1 MATWQVTEVQ
11 RHLKGAEYP
20 MSGKELAELAKR
32 NGAEDE
38 LVEAL
43 AGIGRSVDGPNA
55 VMAELKGELGG
66 PTPGPRQDRSP
77 RDIEGPAWQV
87 DDVQRVLKGAEY
99 PASGRDLSELARR
112 NGAEDS
118 LVEALADIGQADGP
132 TAVMEAL
139 QPHLGGP
146 EGRGS

>member
-11 RHLKGAEYP
+11 RFLKGAEYP
-20 MSGKELAELAKR
+20 MSGRELGDLARR

-38 LVEAL
+38 LVQAL
-43 AGIGRSVDGPNA
+43 SAIGRSVDGPNA
-55 VMAELKGELGG
+55 VMSELKGDLGG
-66 PTPGPRQDRSP
+66 PTPGPTQDRSP

-87 DDVQRVLKGAEY
+87 DELQLYLKDASY
-99 PASGRDLSELARR
+99 PASGEELSTLARR
-112 NGAEDS
+112 NGAE
-118 LVEALADIGQADGP
+118 EALVDALAGIGRADGP

-146 EGRGS
+146 EGRSG